1 MIKEL
6 ESSTRHDDILKKMK
20 KKWLEE
26 SKKYKDNIEHM
37 KEFQEESFRKKNR
50 DLINKIKKKEKLL
63 ITSLENNKKNRMQ
76 ERQKTIDLM
85 IEKEKAAKENV
96 EKYLIK
102 QEKDR
107 QKLQID
113 IDKKSK
119 F

>member
-1 MIKEL
+1 
-6 ESSTRHDDILKKMK
+6 
-20 KKWLEE
+20 
-26 SKKYKDNIEHM
+26 
-37 KEFQEESFRKKNR
+37 
-50 DLINKIKKKEKLL
+50 
-63 ITSLENNKKNRMQ
+63 
-76 ERQKTIDLM
+76 M